1 MKKEARETNFSKFRI
16 LMKDERK
23 KVEVNNRKI
32 LSIDIKGYNTLLL
45 RVVLTSVLRTL
56 FKEFIKGNFALENIS
71 QIFEKVTNT

>member
-16 LMKDERK
+16 LKKDERK